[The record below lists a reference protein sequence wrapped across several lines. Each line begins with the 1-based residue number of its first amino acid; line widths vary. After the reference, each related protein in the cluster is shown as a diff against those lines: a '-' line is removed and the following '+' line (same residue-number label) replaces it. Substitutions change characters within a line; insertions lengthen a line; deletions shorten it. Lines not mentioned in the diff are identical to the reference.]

1 MQCFP
6 IRGIFCHSCYFP
18 NQLLSKNSCKRLR
31 QSKETYKVLIL
42 VTPTMKLQDIWI
54 TPIWHKIRSNR
65 LLWYK
70 IFKPA
75 TKSFLLAIGE
85 GMYFY
90 FLLTMKVKSAPLLMG
105 QNAYAEKGGLPH
117 SSNGR
122 LLELLEFLFLSS
134 QETFSLRNSKRH
146 TLPLQ
151 RSKKHERARE
161 MREGKWQ
168 NCNHETRV
176 YSGNSDHESCN
187 SSSPWREEGL
197 EKKLDKIPPDQWVK
211 HWRCHLCLHLHD
223 QILEI
228 WTVYHSKLGP
238 PGTCKTQQA
247 LQGQR
252 ISNP

>member
-75 TKSFLLAIGE
+75 TKSFPLAIGE

-90 FLLTMKVKSAPLLMG
+90 FLLTMKAKSAPLLMG

-122 LLELLEFLFLSS
+122 LLELLELLFLSS
-134 QETFSLRNSKRH
+134 QETF
-146 TLPLQ
+146 TPCGLQ
-151 RSKKHERARE
+151 RGTPYLCKGARN
-161 MREGKWQ
+161 MKGQGKWGRESGRTVIMRQ
-168 NCNHETRV
+168 EFTVEIVTMNHATV
-176 YSGNSDHESCN
+176 HPPG
-187 SSSPWREEGL
+187 
-197 EKKLDKIPPDQWVK
+197 EKKVLRKNSARFLQINGWNIAGATSACICMIRS
-211 HWRCHLCLHLHD
+211 WRYELCTI
-223 QILEI
+223 Q
-228 WTVYHSKLGP
+228 
-238 PGTCKTQQA
+238 
-247 LQGQR
+247 
-252 ISNP
+252 N

>member
-75 TKSFLLAIGE
+75 TKSFPLAIGE

-117 SSNGR
+117 SSDTWEVVGALGAPVLVLTGN
-122 LLELLEFLFLSS
+122 FLPVDFKEAHLTFAKE
-134 QETFSLRNSKRH
+134 QETWKGKGN
-146 TLPLQ
+146 
-151 RSKKHERARE
+151 
-161 MREGKWQ
+161 EGGKMA
-168 NCNHETRV
+168 E
-176 YSGNSDHESCN
+176 
-187 SSSPWREEGL
+187 L
-197 EKKLDKIPPDQWVK
+197 
-211 HWRCHLCLHLHD
+211 
-223 QILEI
+223 
-228 WTVYHSKLGP
+228 
-238 PGTCKTQQA
+238 
-247 LQGQR
+247 
-252 ISNP
+252 